1 MVSLNVGSV
10 VGNGICDP
18 KVDQLELSTD
28 KNEIRG
34 LEVRMHD
41 LLFMDDMYGLE
52 HLVIATTPQHLL
64 VGRRKKTRPAASS
77 KQPRPY

>member
-1 MVSLNVGSV
+1 MVPLNVGSV
-10 VGNGICDP
+10 VGDGICDP

-41 LLFMDDMYGLE
+41 LLFMDNVHGLE
-52 HLVIATTPQHLL
+52 HLVIATHTSAL
-64 VGRRKKTRPAASS
+64 VGKGIKKDTTCC
-77 KQPRPY
+77 Q